1 MGELSQITSGEKRR
15 VLDRESAMSFVMYDS
30 PGFVTVQLSG
40 FLGEDG
46 WRMML
51 GQLAQRSKERGV
63 DKAVIELD
71 IDASLSSK
79 IILTLIE
86 ELTQYGFPP
95 GFRFAAVLL
104 NERIKGAAHF
114 TEAAGMRRGRSIKLF
129 RDREEAT
136 RWLFSQE

>member
-1 MGELSQITSGEKRR
+1 MTFL
-15 VLDRESAMSFVMYDS
+15 MYDS

-40 FLGEDG
+40 SLGEEG
-46 WRMML
+46 WRVML
-51 GQLAQRSKERGV
+51 GQLAQRSQERGV
-63 DKAVIELD
+63 EKALIELD
-71 IDASLSSK
+71 IEASLSFK

-86 ELTQYGFPP
+86 ELGQYGFPP

-114 TEAAGMRRGRSIKLF
+114 TQAAGVRRGRSIKLF
-129 RDREEAT
+129 RDREEAI